1 MLKIKDFKV
10 LIEKFNFELKQV
22 NFEWN
27 QLKLK
32 IEISKNCDLNLY
44 FDNYNW
50 MTYTLISSNINKKI
64 FDKVYEFLN
73 QVKESIKKHTIS
85 VSDDETSYM
94 VRGKGLEPLC
104 RKALEPKSS
113 ASANFATRAY

>member
-1 MLKIKDFKV
+1 MNKMLKIKDFKV

-44 FDNYNW
+44 FDNYN
-50 MTYTLISSNINKKI
+50 
-64 FDKVYEFLN
+64 
-73 QVKESIKKHTIS
+73 
-85 VSDDETSYM
+85 
-94 VRGKGLEPLC
+94 
-104 RKALEPKSS
+104 
-113 ASANFATRAY
+113 